1 MKATYAA
8 LLGAASMVLAFG
20 TAHAADAKDKD
31 KDTPGFNEL
40 DKNDDGKLSK
50 AEAAGNPTLAA
61 RFGEV
66 DGDKDGSITRM
77 EYLKVMAQKDFRTLR
92 EKTADVIEPDDKAK
106 SSTGSGSSSGSSK

>member
-1 MKATYAA
+1 MKRTYVA
-8 LLGAASMVLAFG
+8 LLGAASMILAFG

-40 DKNDDGKLSK
+40 DKNDDGSLSK
-50 AEAAGNPTLAA
+50 AEAAANPTLAA
-61 RFGEV
+61 RFDEV
-66 DGDKDGSITRM
+66 DGDKDGKLSRM
-77 EYLKVMAQKDFRTLR
+77 EYLKTMAAKDFRTLR